1 MPRANYLSAGRHPG
15 EKMAGCCRICG
26 NKTMN
31 RPYEIRE
38 MMFGLRETFAY
49 FQCSNCQCLQI
60 SKIPEDMSKYYTSH
74 YYSFSRGRKKL
85 QIAKLKKSVKKLN
98 NKYAVFGDGIIGK
111 LLYTA
116 FPEPSMRCL
125 SRIPINKSMRI
136 LEVGSGDGGFLLDL
150 AEIGFTNLVG
160 IDPYI
165 EEDISFNKKVS
176 VFKQSI
182 EDVSGKWDII
192 IFHHSFE
199 HCEDP
204 ETVLMHVSHLLDFH
218 GTCIIRVPTVSSFAW
233 EHYHTDWVQIDAP
246 RHFFIP
252 SIRSMELLAE
262 KANLQLIDVQYDSTA
277 FQFWGSEQYRRKVSL
292 FSDSSYLVNPRKS
305 IFRYADIFL
314 FKKRA
319 KRLNLL
325 KHGDQLALYLKKL

>member
-1 MPRANYLSAGRHPG
+1 MSS
-15 EKMAGCCRICG
+15 
-26 NKTMN
+26 
-31 RPYEIRE
+31 PYAIRE
-38 MMFGLRETFAY
+38 MMFGSRETFTY
-49 FQCSNCQCLQI
+49 FQCSNCECLQI
-60 SKIPEDMSKYYTSH
+60 SSIPGDMSKYYTSH
-74 YYSFSRGRKKL
+74 YYSFSRGKKKL

-111 LLYTA
+111 LLYAA

-125 SRIPINKSMRI
+125 SRIPINRNMRI
-136 LEVGSGDGGFLLDL
+136 LEIGSGDGGFLLDL

-218 GTCIIRVPTVSSFAW
+218 GTCIIRAPTVSSFAW

-277 FQFWGSEQYRRKVSL
+277 FQFWGSEQYRRNVSL

-305 IFRYADIFL
+305 MFGYVDVFL

-325 KHGDQLALYLKKL
+325 KRGDQLALYLKKL